1 MNSQTVMTSRPGLV
15 AHSVL
20 DARYLAAEIERRYG
34 LGPVAVHLLYRG
46 MNDIYRVD
54 TATGRC
60 ALRTWRATWRSLD
73 EVAGELEYLNFL
85 RAHAFPASF
94 PVQARDASWF
104 FTLDAPEGVRPI
116 ALYEW
121 APGKKFAEA
130 LDVTVAE
137 RIGGLFAKLHQLGAG
152 FQRTQPHSLK
162 ARAVSRENLSHL
174 LDLLHDRPAD
184 RDLYTALAETM
195 RARFVEIAAS
205 GLPDGPCHGDFHP
218 GNVHVDSGNPVLL
231 DFDGCGTDYYVQDVA
246 NYVFGNEFYGF
257 DAKYGEAFLA
267 GYRAVRPFTA
277 EEDGLFD
284 FFLLSKS
291 VRLLTGLAANVNG
304 VGLGV
309 LRFRDLDW
317 FATTIELS
325 AKRLGLR

>member
-1 MNSQTVMTSRPGLV
+1 MTEHGSMGKPGLV

-20 DARYLAAEIERRYG
+20 DARFLAAEIEQRYG

-54 TATGRC
+54 TAAGRY

-85 RAHAFPASF
+85 RANDFPASF
-94 PVQARDASWF
+94 PVQACDTSWF
-104 FTLDAPEGVRPI
+104 FTLEAPEGVRPI

-130 LDVTVAE
+130 LDVTVAA
-137 RIGGLFAKLHQLGAG
+137 RIGGLFAKLHLLGAG
-152 FQRTQPHSLK
+152 FQRARPHSLK
-162 ARAVSRENLSHL
+162 ARAVSRDNLPHL
-174 LDLLHDRPAD
+174 LALLHDRPAE
-184 RDLYTALAETM
+184 RDLYTSLAETM
-195 RARFVEIAAS
+195 RARFADIADI

-218 GNVHVDSGNPVLL
+218 GNVHVEAGNPVLL

-257 DAKYGEAFLA
+257 DACYGEAFLT
-267 GYRAVRPFTA
+267 GYRAVRPFTT
-277 EEDGLFD
+277 EEVASFD

-291 VRLLTGLAANVNG
+291 MRLLTGLAANVNG

-317 FATTIELS
+317 FAATIGRS
-325 AKRLGLR
+325 AAALGLR